1 MTTSVVIGIIA
12 IIVAFALLIVLC
24 FRGMSAM
31 YVAPLCALVVAVACG
46 MPLVDTMVNTF
57 AGGAGG
63 FVIGLL
69 PVFLMSILIGR
80 VYIASG
86 AATNIA
92 RTLMNAFAKNADA
105 KRRQTVGV
113 IISIA
118 VSWAMC
124 FGGIDTFCALFTLF
138 RHPDRVR
145 RGQHSP

>member
-63 FVIGLL
+63 FLQVQGLCHGDDKDEVLPLRPLGHQGLKDLLRGLADELGGGDAVGDLPLFQGDFIGCA
-69 PVFLMSILIGR
+69 G
-80 VYIASG
+80 
-86 AATNIA
+86 
-92 RTLMNAFAKNADA
+92 DA
-105 KRRQTVGV
+105 CG
-113 IISIA
+113 
-118 VSWAMC
+118 
-124 FGGIDTFCALFTLF
+124 L
-138 RHPDRVR
+138 
-145 RGQHSP
+145 

>member
-46 MPLVDTMVNTF
+46 LPLVDTMVNVF
-57 AGGAGG
+57 SGGAGG

-80 VYIASG
+80 IYIASG

-92 RTLMNAFAKNADA
+92 VTLMNAFAKNASV
-105 KRRQTVGV
+105 KRR
-113 IISIA
+113 
-118 VSWAMC
+118 
-124 FGGIDTFCALFTLF
+124 
-138 RHPDRVR
+138 
-145 RGQHSP
+145 